1 MDFNTIMQAVS
12 TVGFPI
18 VACGI
23 LFYQNNKL
31 SGTIAE
37 LNKTLIENTT
47 ILKTLTNDILSFKRK
62 EEDKNER

>member
-1 MDFNTIMQAVS
+1 MDFNAIMQAIS

-18 VACGI
+18 VCCGV

-31 SGTIAE
+31 SGTISE

-47 ILKTLTNDILSFKRK
+47 ILKLLTKDILSFKRK
-62 EEDKNER
+62 EEDKK

>member
-12 TVGFPI
+12 AVGFPI
-18 VACGI
+18 VACGV

-31 SGTIAE
+31 SSTIGE

-47 ILKTLTNDILSFKRK
+47 ILKSLTNDILSFKRK
-62 EEDKNER
+62 EEDKK